1 MAGRWST
8 GTCCSEIGT
17 TPGMPAADSTATSE
31 LGNGSPCPKSSAAG
45 GLAGA
50 GATGLFGGK
59 DVTWVAATWVAATW
73 AGATSAGAVAG
84 DGSGVA
90 ATGGAAPA
98 AGVEV
103 GAESADCGSSTAG

>member
-59 DVTWVAATWVAATW
+59 DVTWVAATW

-84 DGSGVA
+84 DGSDVA

-103 GAESADCGSSTAG
+103 GAESVDCGSSTAG

>member
-50 GATGLFGGK
+50 GATGLFGGR
-59 DVTWVAATWVAATW
+59 DVTWVDATS
-73 AGATSAGAVAG
+73 AGATSAGVAAG
-84 DGSGVA
+84 DGSDVA